1 MTVPTI
7 DYYELL
13 EITRDAD
20 SGEIKRAYRVAARRY
35 HPDNN
40 PGDAEAEARFKQ
52 VAKAYETLAD
62 PDKRR
67 HYDRFGADAPSGGGA
82 DPFGFGGA
90 AAGGGLGDIF
100 DAFFGGGGGG
110 QTQARGPSGPAA
122 GPDLEAVVD
131 VDFETAVFGDA
142 EEVTVRTAVACET
155 CEATGAAPGSQAETC
170 AQCGG
175 AGQVR
180 QVRQSILGQM
190 VTASPCPVCR
200 GAGQV
205 IASPC
210 SSCDGDGRIV
220 TEKTYTVDIPAG
232 VDTGSTLRLSGFG
245 AVGPRG
251 GPHGDLYVQVR
262 VRPHPRFERQEDDLV
277 HELHLPMTQATLGI
291 HLSFETLD
299 GAEDFVIP
307 PGTQTGRVFRLRGR
321 GVPHVR
327 GRGRGDVLVQVVV
340 DTPTELEPEV
350 EDLLRQVAEARGEEV
365 APADRGFLSRIKS
378 AFH

>member
-1 MTVPTI
+1 MTVPTV

-13 EITRDAD
+13 ELTRDAD
-20 SGEIKRAYRVAARRY
+20 SGAIKRAYRVAARRY

-40 PGDAEAEARFKQ
+40 PGDPEAEARFKQ
-52 VAKAYETLAD
+52 IAVAYEVLAD

-67 HYDRFGADAPSGGGA
+67 HYDRYGADAPAVGS
-82 DPFGFGGA
+82 DPFGFGGG
-90 AAGGGLGDIF
+90 AGGGLGDIF

-110 QTQARGPSGPAA
+110 QARNRAGPAA

-131 VDFETAVFGDA
+131 VDFETAVFGSA
-142 EEVTVRTAVACET
+142 EEVEVRTAVPCET
-155 CEATGAAPGSQAETC
+155 CEATGATPGTRAERC
-170 AQCGG
+170 AQCEGS
-175 AGQVR
+175 GQVR

-190 VTASPCPVCR
+190 VTAGPCPVCR
-200 GAGQV
+200 GAGQI
-205 IASPC
+205 IAQPC
-210 SSCDGDGRIV
+210 TTCQGDGRVV

-262 VRPHPRFERQEDDLV
+262 VRPHERFERQDDDLV
-277 HELHLPMTQATLGI
+277 HVLHLPVTQAALGA
-291 HLSFETLD
+291 HLTFETLD
-299 GAEDFVIP
+299 GAEDLVIP
-307 PGTQTGRVFRLRGR
+307 HGTQTGRVFRLRGR

-340 DTPTELEPEV
+340 DTPTDLDPEV
-350 EDLLRQVAEARGEEV
+350 EELVRRVAAARGEVV